1 MSFID
6 FLRRVVALTSLT
18 LVIVLVTGPCEL
30 AGVRRWSI
38 LSDWVPRGLHMEL
51 TIVLLS
57 LAPGE
62 ICRRSKSSQGA
73 SI

>member
-1 MSFID
+1 MSFND

-18 LVIVLVTGPCEL
+18 LVIVLVSGPCEF
-30 AGVRRWSI
+30 AGVRRWNI

-51 TIVLLS
+51 TIVLR

-62 ICRRSKSSQGA
+62 ICRRSKSNQGA